1 MKNII
6 LAAVK
11 RNNIYK
17 GVEEKYLLK
26 RVDGYS
32 F

>member
-17 GVEEKYLLK
+17 GVEETYLLK
-26 RVDGYS
+26 LVYLDS
-32 F
+32 V